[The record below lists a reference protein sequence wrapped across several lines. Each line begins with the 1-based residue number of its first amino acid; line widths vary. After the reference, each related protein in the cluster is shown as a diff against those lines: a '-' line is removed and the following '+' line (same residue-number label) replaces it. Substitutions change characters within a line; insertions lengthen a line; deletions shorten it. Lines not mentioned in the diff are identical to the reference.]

1 MGLRFVG
8 HERLAIVDDLSQ
20 IWQRCEEEK
29 TAHLV
34 LLEGHPGVG
43 KTRIVQE
50 FYERLQRDQ
59 PEPAYWPP
67 LLDDENSPILSD
79 RGRIRPLTFAV
90 PPGAKP
96 SFAWV
101 AISCRLDEESGVP
114 ARALIDAVG
123 ASEELLSRVLDPM
136 GRRRRL
142 FGQLWRISMVL
153 IGLVIAILGLVDI
166 GGLWT
171 IILGIAVSITGVIFE
186 AREQIERTHEEL
198 ERFRREHTHSD
209 ILIDAASVLEDA
221 SLGANARASG
231 FLKGLAQHGVPGVV
245 IIDDAHWADED
256 TVNLVD
262 ALLERALPTLI
273 IATVRPVPF
282 DDQVETRT
290 HMGRIARDFGPVLT
304 WIHIDTLSSEEL
316 IEAIQARGPRTDL
329 ALAEVIAEHAGG
341 NPLVLGGTLDQPVLR
356 RSLHAGGY
364 ELAEPAST
372 LGAFSTDPRGVF
384 EDYWQQL
391 GVESQQTIAVA
402 TVHGQL
408 VQPDF
413 LDVGCKAALG
423 EESLSASDAI
433 RGAQGWLVAVDEG
446 LDRFADPVL
455 YEVGRR
461 HVASVVSAA
470 ELDRARQAMV
480 DELLAGRNGASPM
493 WLRLSPEARRVVL
506 RIHVSAARSGVV
518 EAGHEAARSALEIA
532 NLADGPAEATMSLEV
547 ARLALGWGEGDERVC
562 EEASWVSS
570 KRLRELGQSAE
581 AIELLEPLVERRRSS
596 LGEKDPKV
604 LEARGALAGS
614 LREAGRLDEA
624 AESYHDLIPVAEE
637 VNGANN
643 LATLGLRRDLAMVL
657 KDLGRYDEAL
667 DLLHHVAADLDAT
680 VGPDHPDTLQTR
692 SELAVALGET
702 GKLPEALEVFRDV
715 VDRQTATLGE
725 DSPQT
730 LLTRNGLAV
739 VLRFSGRHLEA
750 EEEHNQILALRLRIL
765 GPDHPDTLR
774 SRSNLIT
781 AIWAGGDLERALV
794 LSEALLADRVRAL
807 GPDHQD
813 TMRSRNNMM
822 VVLSGLG
829 RYDEAARMQRELIT
843 DLERL
848 LGPDHPDTLRS
859 RGNLASVLEASGDY
873 ESAGRELES
882 LLKDSERVLGAEH
895 PDTLI
900 TRRDLAELRAAR
912 GDLDGSLQELA
923 VVLETQLR
931 ILGAENPETFETQ
944 VAEAKVLIALD
955 RSDDARAL
963 LRSVLDQQER
973 ILGSSHP
980 AAEETRRQLAGIES
994 GPTVGG

>member
-8 HERLAIVDDLSQ
+8 QERLDIVEDLGE
-20 IWQRCEEEK
+20 IWQRCQEEK

-50 FYERLQRDQ
+50 FYERLQRSQ

-67 LLDDENSPILSD
+67 LLDNEESAILSD

-101 AISCRLDEESGVP
+101 AVSCRLDEESGAP

-123 ASEELLSRVLDPM
+123 ASEELLSRVLDPL

-142 FGQLWRISMVL
+142 LGQLWRISMVL
-153 IGLVIAILGLVDI
+153 IGLVLSLLGLVDI

-171 IILGIAVSITGVIFE
+171 LVLGIAVAVTGVVFE
-186 AREQIERTHEEL
+186 AREQIERTHDEIG
-198 ERFRREHTHSD
+198 RFRREHTRSD
-209 ILIDAASVLEDA
+209 ILVDAASVLEDA

-231 FLKGLAQHGVPGVV
+231 FLKGLARHGVPGVV

-282 DDQVETRT
+282 DEQVETRT

-304 WIHIDTLSSEEL
+304 WFHIDTLSSDEL
-316 IEAIQARGPRTDL
+316 IEAIKGRGPQTEL
-329 ALAEVIAEHAGG
+329 ALARAIAEHAGG

-356 RSLHAGGY
+356 RSLHGGGY
-364 ELAEPAST
+364 ELDEPEAT

-391 GVESQQTIAVA
+391 DADSQQTIAVA

-413 LDVGCKAALG
+413 LDVGCRAALG
-423 EESLSASDAI
+423 SEAPSAADAI
-433 RGAQGWLVAVDEG
+433 KGAQGWLVAVDEG

-455 YEVGRR
+455 FEVGQR
-461 HVASVVSAA
+461 HVAGVVSAA

-480 DELLAGRNGASPM
+480 SELLAGRSNQSPT
-493 WLRLSPEARRVVL
+493 WSRLSPEARRVVL
-506 RIHVSAARSGVV
+506 RIHVSAARGRVV
-518 EAGHEAARSALEIA
+518 EAGNDAARSALEIA
-532 NLADGPAEATMSLEV
+532 HLADGPAEAAASLEV
-547 ARLALGWGEGDERVC
+547 ARLALDWGGEDERVC
-562 EEASWVSS
+562 DAASWVSS
-570 KRLRELGQSAE
+570 QRLRELGQSAE
-581 AIELLEPLVERRRSS
+581 AIEFLEPLVERRRSS
-596 LGEKDPKV
+596 LGEKDPMV

-624 AESYHDLIPVAEE
+624 ASYFHELIS
-637 VNGANN
+637 
-643 LATLGLRRDLAMVL
+643 LAQVVDGTDDPTVLGLRRDLAMTL
-657 KDLGRYDEAL
+657 RDLGRHEEAIETL
-667 DLLHHVAADLDAT
+667 RSVAANLDTA
-680 VGPDHPDTLQTR
+680 VGPDHVDTLQTR

-702 GKLPEALEVFRDV
+702 GKLPEALEIFHDV
-715 VDRQTATLGE
+715 VERQTASIGE

-730 LLTRNGLAV
+730 LMTRSGMAV
-739 VLRFSGRHLEA
+739 VLRYSGRYVDA
-750 EEEHNQILALRLRIL
+750 EEEHNQILTLRLRIL

-774 SRSNLIT
+774 SRSNLVT
-781 AIWAGGDLERALV
+781 AIWAGGDLERAHL
-794 LSEALLADRVRAL
+794 LSEALLADRLRLL

-813 TMRSRNNMM
+813 TMRTRNNMM
-822 VVLSGLG
+822 VILSGLG
-829 RYDEAARMQRELIT
+829 RYDEAAAMQRELVA
-843 DLERL
+843 DLDRL
-848 LGPDHPDTLRS
+848 LGPDHLDTLRS
-859 RGNLASVLEASGDY
+859 RGNLAGALADAGDDQ
-873 ESAGRELES
+873 AARLELES
-882 LLKDSERVLGAEH
+882 LVADSARVLGAEH

-900 TRRDLAELRAAR
+900 ARRNRAEVMATEGDLSIALEELTAVLAIQLKVLGTEHPDTMVTRAAQAR
-912 GDLDGSLQELA
+912 IMAGMGRIDEGRELLASVLDDQI
-923 VVLETQLR
+923 R
-931 ILGAENPETFETQ
+931 ILGPSHQ
-944 VAEAKVLIALD
+944 
-955 RSDDARAL
+955 
-963 LRSVLDQQER
+963 SVD
-973 ILGSSHP
+973 
-980 AAEETRRQLAGIES
+980 ETRAQLASLDPDRTSTE
-994 GPTVGG
+994 